1 MAYYRSQNVS
11 FCKESN
17 DNREDKLIMKKILV
31 TGGAGFIGSHLCPL
45 LEQNGF
51 NVTILDNLS
60 PQIHGDSKQPPSW
73 ISEHNIHFVE
83 GSVTDRY
90 ILESVL
96 INADGIIHL
105 AAETGT
111 GQSMYEIEKYNLV
124 NSQATALMLDIIT
137 NKKIPVKRILL
148 ASSRSVYGEGAYV
161 SEAQDPSPRVFPR
174 PRQPEELA
182 SHQWTAKDASGKDLI
197 PVPTREDDKIQPASI
212 YASTKY
218 AQEDL
223 IAICCESL
231 GIGYGILRLQN
242 VYGEG
247 QSLNN
252 PYTGILSIFSTR
264 VRMDKHLPIFED
276 GQETRDFVHVSDV
289 AGAFLSALERDEAP
303 NTIINVG
310 TGQFTTVVDIAE
322 QLTRAFGKEPDIRVT
337 GQYRVGD
344 IRHNC
349 ADITRLKEVLN
360 YTPKVSLEE
369 GMKRFVDWVN
379 TQPLPEDKLDKANQ
393 ELKDKNLM
401 G

>member
-1 MAYYRSQNVS
+1 
-11 FCKESN
+11 
-17 DNREDKLIMKKILV
+17 MKKILV

-45 LEQNGF
+45 LRQNGF

-60 PQIHGDSKQPPSW
+60 PQIHGESQTPPSW
-73 ISEHNIHFVE
+73 ISEYGIDFVK
-83 GSVTDRY
+83 GSVTERSA
-90 ILESVL
+90 LESVL
-96 INADGIIHL
+96 RTADGIIHL

-137 NKKIPVKRILL
+137 NEKLPVKRILL
-148 ASSRSVYGEGAYV
+148 ASSRSVYGEGAYI
-161 SEAQDPSPRVFPR
+161 SEAEGSSKKIYPR
-174 PRQPEELA
+174 PRLPEELA
-182 SHQWTAKDASGKDLI
+182 NHQWTAKDRAGKDLI
-197 PVPTREDDKIQPASI
+197 PVPTHEDDKIQPASI

-276 GQETRDFVHVSDV
+276 GLETRDFVHVSDV
-289 AGAFLSALERDEAP
+289 AGAFLSALKRVEAP

-310 TGQFTTVVDIAE
+310 TGQFTTVIDIAE

-349 ADITRLKEVLN
+349 ADITRLKEVLD

-393 ELKDKNLM
+393 ELKEKNLM

>member
-1 MAYYRSQNVS
+1 
-11 FCKESN
+11 
-17 DNREDKLIMKKILV
+17 MKNILV

-45 LEQNGF
+45 LHQNGF
-51 NVTILDNLS
+51 NVTILDTLS
-60 PQIHGDSKQPPSW
+60 PQIHGESQETPSW
-73 ISEHNIHFVE
+73 ISASNIHFVK
-83 GSVTDRY
+83 GSVTDREVMKS
-90 ILESVL
+90 LLS
-96 INADGIIHL
+96 NADGIVHL

-111 GQSMYEIEKYNLV
+111 GQSMYEIEKYNEV

-137 NKKIPVKRILL
+137 NEKLPIKRVLL
-148 ASSRSVYGEGAYV
+148 ASSRSVYGEGAYI
-161 SEAQDPSPRVFPR
+161 SEGQDVINRIYPR
-174 PRQPEELA
+174 PRTPEELA
-182 SHQWTAKDASGKDLI
+182 SHQWTAKDSNGIDLV
-197 PVPTREDDKIQPASI
+197 PVPTHEDDKVQPASI

-276 GQETRDFVHVSDV
+276 GLETRDFVHVSDV
-289 AGAFLSALERDEAP
+289 AGAFLAALTKEEAP

-310 TGQFTTVVDIAE
+310 TGEFTTVIDIAS
-322 QLTRAFGKEPDIRVT
+322 QLTRAFGKEPNIQVT
-337 GQYRVGD
+337 AQYRVGD

-349 ADITRLKEVLN
+349 ADITRLKDILN
-360 YTPKVSLEE
+360 YIPKVSLEE

-393 ELKDKNLM
+393 ELKEKNLM